1 MFDVGVMIVFGV
13 LGYGLRKLRYELAPF
28 ILALVL
34 GPMFEQALRQSLI
47 ISRGDPLIFFTR
59 PISAGLLVLAAGSL
73 AWVLRGR
80 MKAKQAKPESGQ

>member
-1 MFDVGVMIVFGV
+1 
-13 LGYGLRKLRYELAPF
+13 LRYELAPF

-47 ISRGDPLIFFTR
+47 ISRGDPSIFFTR
-59 PISAGLLVLAAGSL
+59 PISAGLLVLAVGSL

-80 MKAKQAKPESGQ
+80 SKTNAKRSASG